1 MKHRLLRRTRAGA
14 ALFAALA
21 CVLAS
26 SAPAWASSPTPSP
39 SASPSP
45 TSKAVPATFGLQPAT
60 AGKPDARSDFSF
72 QAEPG
77 ATASD
82 EVAIQNFAYKP
93 ITLQLYSADGYNTS
107 DGGFSVLP
115 AGDKSSEVGAWV
127 VLPRASVSIPSRG
140 KVIVPFTIRVPA
152 AALPGDHEG
161 GIVASLTTYGTR
173 PNGEQFKVFN
183 RVGDR
188 VLVRVTGA
196 LTAHLA
202 LSNVH
207 ASYTGSLNPD
217 GKGSVRVSYSVTN
230 TGNVVLGAT
239 QLVTV
244 KMLFGSSARTTGL
257 PVLPGLLP
265 GNGVSQTVTLPGVWP
280 QLRGKATVIIQP
292 LAPAGVSAPSA
303 SEAVATTSFW
313 AIPWSTIAILLLIAL
328 AMAGWWYWRHRRA
341 TSGGSSR
348 GKRARGK
355 VPPTPQPQ
363 KELVS

>member
-1 MKHRLLRRTRAGA
+1 VEHHSLRRTRAGA
-14 ALFAALA
+14 ALLAAVA

-26 SAPAWASSPTPSP
+26 SATAWADSPTPSP
-39 SASPSP
+39 SASPAP
-45 TSKAVPATFGLQPAT
+45 MSKAVPATFGLQPAT
-60 AGKPDARSDFSF
+60 SGKVDSRSAFSF

-82 EVAIQNFAYKP
+82 EVAVQNFAHKP

-115 AGDKSSEVGAWV
+115 AGDKSTQVGAWV
-127 VLPRASVSIPSRG
+127 GLPSTTVTVPARG
-140 KVIVPFTIRVPA
+140 VVIVPFTVRVPST
-152 AALPGDHEG
+152 ALPGDHEG
-161 GIVASLTTYGTR
+161 GIVASLTTIGTR
-173 PNGEQFKVFN
+173 PNGEQFKVYN

-188 VLVRVTGA
+188 VLVRVTGP
-196 LTAHLA
+196 LTAHLS
-202 LSNVH
+202 LTNVH
-207 ASYTGSLNPD
+207 AQFEGSLNPD
-217 GKGSVRVSYSVTN
+217 GKGSVRVTYSVTN
-230 TGNVVLGAT
+230 TGNVLLGAT

-244 KMLFGSSARTTGL
+244 KMLFGSSARTSGL

-265 GNGVSQTVTLPGVWP
+265 GNGVEQTVILTGVWP
-280 QLRGKATVIIQP
+280 QLRGKATVTIQP

-303 SEAVATTSFW
+303 SEAIETASFW
-313 AIPWSTIAILLLIAL
+313 AIPWSIVALLLLVAL
-328 AMAGWWYWRHRRA
+328 VLAGWWYWRHRRA
-341 TSGGSSR
+341 ASGGSSR